1 MVPTTPLVQL
11 QILPFVLL
19 SPTTIPK
26 HSSFLPV
33 LTSCSPYISLSFA
46 AINNKIKVFLPSAL
60 NIIFNHFFK
69 IKMVDLN
76 ILDFNIQADIM
87 FFVEIVQQIW
97 RLLFG
102 TYIRFVARTEAFCD
116 TISQQLLLLNK
127 QSSSFC
133 WIS

>member
-1 MVPTTPLVQL
+1 
-11 QILPFVLL
+11 
-19 SPTTIPK
+19 
-26 HSSFLPV
+26 
-33 LTSCSPYISLSFA
+33 
-46 AINNKIKVFLPSAL
+46 
-60 NIIFNHFFK
+60 
-69 IKMVDLN
+69 MVDLN